1 MKVDTIYVL
10 IFLLSVFVS
19 SASQII
25 LKKSANKK
33 HDSKLKEYFNFPVL
47 SAYALFF
54 GSSLLTVI
62 AYKNVPLSLGP
73 VLEATGYVWVSILG
87 FIILKESI
95 NKKKILGML
104 TIIIGIIVFNI

>member
-1 MKVDTIYVL
+1 MIYIL
-10 IFLLSVFVS
+10 IFLLSVFIS

-33 HDSKLKEYFNFPVL
+33 YDSRLKEYLNFPVL
-47 SAYALFF
+47 SAYVLFF

-73 VLEATGYVWVSILG
+73 VLEATGYIWVSILG
-87 FIILKESI
+87 VLILKESI
-95 NKKKILGML
+95 SKNKILGMIM
-104 TIIIGIIVFNI
+104 IIVGIVVFNI